1 MIIVLDKK
9 LFKYQTKLSENIY
22 VDQNGYLV
30 CEGAILGRIGTQQY
44 LPREIG
50 LTGSEPIDV
59 YRFEDEIFKDES
71 MESLEGRPLTLNH
84 PRELVNVEN
93 HKTYA
98 KGEVYNV
105 RREGD
110 NLVGDIRVFDK
121 KVIDIILEK
130 QMRELSLGYTMDIE
144 YDEEKNIYFVKNIV
158 YNHIAL
164 VKKGRAG
171 NARIND
177 SVEIIDEEKEER
189 EMENQEL
196 KLTNEQLAD
205 IIKGAVGQAVGEA
218 VKPLQEKF
226 SAMETSV
233 NERFTKMEEAQRPIV
248 VEPKVEPKVETPMV
262 ETKVEQ
268 PNYEELVAQAIKTYK
283 EQEAKAQAEA
293 QEPVASFK
301 VETKPKEVD
310 RDLQVNNYFGEFAK
324 LPNESENDYTQRI
337 NNLAIHEPIKKTY
350 EKELLK
356 TQQN

>member
-1 MIIVLDKK
+1 
-9 LFKYQTKLSENIY
+9 
-22 VDQNGYLV
+22 
-30 CEGAILGRIGTQQY
+30 
-44 LPREIG
+44 
-50 LTGSEPIDV
+50 
-59 YRFEDEIFKDES
+59 
-71 MESLEGRPLTLNH
+71 LNH
-84 PRELVNVEN
+84 PRELVNVDN

-177 SVEIIDEEKEER
+177 SLEIVDEEGEK

-205 IIKGAVGQAVGEA
+205 IIKNAVGQAVGQAVGEA
-218 VKPLQEKF
+218 VKPLHEKF
-226 SAMETSV
+226 NAMETSV
-233 NERFTKMEEAQRPIV
+233 NERFTKMEEAQKPIV
-248 VEPKVEPKVETPMV
+248 VEPKVEAEGGTPV
-262 ETKVEQ
+262 VGTKVGQ

-283 EQEAKAQAEA
+283 EQEAQAQVEA
-293 QEPVASFK
+293 QEQVASFK
-301 VETKPKEVD
+301 VEAKPKEID
-310 RDLQVNNYFGEFAK
+310 KDLQMNNFFGEFAK

-337 NNLAIHEPIKKTY
+337 NNLAIHEPLKKTY

-356 TQQN
+356 SQQN